1 MGTSMKRTAIITTAV
16 AGAAFVGATYLL
28 RRQQGPHAIERHA
41 TVIPIITPVIDFRVA
56 EMVLEAMEHLPGE
69 ELTLV
74 LHTQG
79 GCVLSCV
86 MIANGLRR
94 FAASTAVVPYMAIS
108 GGTLIALN
116 ATRLEMGR
124 NAALSAVDPIVSG
137 VRVKYMPEAS
147 QDTEVLSARDYARSI
162 EDYLRTTLTARQ
174 GSSAPLAVVNRAMS
188 RLMGDHTPHEW
199 PITMAEVAQLGIPVE
214 AAPSHWAALVDEYR
228 KRWWR

>member
-1 MGTSMKRTAIITTAV
+1 MKRAIITTAV

-28 RRQQGPHAIERHA
+28 RRQQGPRAVERH
-41 TVIPIITPVIDFRVA
+41 TPVIPIVTPVIDFRVA
-56 EMVLEAMEHLPGE
+56 EMVLEAREHLPNDE
-69 ELTLV
+69 ITLV

-137 VRVKYMPEAS
+137 VRVKYMPETS

-174 GSSAPLAVVNRAMS
+174 GSSASLAVVNRAMS

-199 PITMAEVAQLGIPVE
+199 PIMMAEVAQLGIPVE
-214 AAPSHWAALVDEYR
+214 PAPSRWANFVDEYR
-228 KRWWR
+228 RRWWR